1 MIVQK
6 RQHKEKNKIDD
17 KCKSPKTQKI
27 YRLQSRNCLA
37 SGRNLLDS
45 RLFQK
50 NLKRFFGFLQ
60 RFDNGIDIFFWNM
73 HFPIRLF

>member
-1 MIVQK
+1 MQITKNTKNISIAKQK
-6 RQHKEKNKIDD
+6 L
-17 KCKSPKTQKI
+17 TL
-27 YRLQSRNCLA
+27 LQAEICLIPA
-37 SGRNLLDS
+37 FL
-45 RLFQK
+45 QK